1 MMRYKVMKKF
11 LLLSSFLLAALMT
24 FAQEGRQYSSIYTPG
39 TFKNRGWFFAPGI
52 TYMLPSKFNR
62 TETRIVNSELLN
74 DTLFSGEFQQRGKI
88 GIYAEVG
95 RHYFLK
101 DLYLI
106 HHLDFGIH
114 VKNLRGT
121 EDFSGRVQ
129 VDSVMMSTE
138 NAGYF
143 GEVFGG
149 AFFNVSN
156 ITQLSDKTWIQ
167 NSIGV
172 NADYRFIS
180 NRDYEGPTTGMIQ
193 EFPNAFLGQL
203 HYKLGFG
210 WKPESGVYIVPS
222 IETPI
227 LTVFPM
233 DDGKSTL
240 QYFFSR
246 YRPIIFTLRI
256 GFLDKVADRE
266 CKTID
271 NSGSKPQ
278 LWDKDMRKK
287 KRYGRG

>member
-1 MMRYKVMKKF
+1 MRRYLTMKNTVLIGF
-11 LLLSSFLLAALMT
+11 LLFGVLMAS
-24 FAQEGRQYSSIYTPG
+24 AQEGRQYSSIYTPG
-39 TFKNRGWFFAPGI
+39 TFRNRGWFFAPGL

-62 TETRIVNSELLN
+62 SETRLQNTEQLN
-74 DTLFSGEFQQRGKI
+74 DTLFSGEFKQGGKI

-121 EDFSGRVQ
+121 EDYTGRVR

-138 NAGYF
+138 NTGYF

-180 NRDYEGPTTGMIQ
+180 NRDYKGPTTGMIQ

-210 WKPESGVYIVPS
+210 WRPENGVYIVPS

-227 LTVFPM
+227 LTLFPM

-246 YRPIIFTLRI
+246 YRPIIFTVRI
-256 GFLDKVADRE
+256 AFLDKVPDRE

-278 LWDKDMRKK
+278 LWEKDMRKK

>member
-1 MMRYKVMKKF
+1 MKGIF
-11 LLLSSFLLAALMT
+11 VYIVVVIVSTSSAM
-24 FAQEGRQYSSIYTPG
+24 AQEGRQFGDIYTPG
-39 TFKNRGWFFAPGI
+39 TFRNRGWFFAPGI
-52 TYMLPSKFNR
+52 TYMIPSKFNR
-62 TETRIVNSELLN
+62 DETRISHSEQLN
-74 DTLFSGEFQQRGKI
+74 DTLFTGEFQQRGKI
-88 GIYAEVG
+88 GLYAEVG

-121 EDFSGRVQ
+121 EDFNGRVR

-138 NAGYF
+138 NRGYF
-143 GEVFGG
+143 GEVFAG
-149 AFFNVSN
+149 AFFNVSH

-167 NSIGV
+167 NGIGL
-172 NADYRFIS
+172 NADYRVIS
-180 NRDYEGPTTGMIQ
+180 NRDYEGPTTGMVQ
-193 EFPNAFLGQL
+193 NFPNAFVGQL

-210 WKPESGVYIVPS
+210 WKPENGVYIVPS

-227 LTVFPM
+227 LTLYPM

-246 YRPIIFTLRI
+246 YRPIIVTIRI
-256 GFLDKVADRE
+256 CFLDKAEDRE
-266 CKTID
+266 CQPLD
-271 NSGSKPQ
+271 LRGSKPQ